1 MSRFMKA
8 EAAVI
13 FGINAILEKLKAS
26 PHEIVEILVCGDR
39 AAMVEMEAQ
48 KLAVRVSHADRT
60 LLDRIVGGAQHQ
72 GAVARVAAFRY
83 GSFSELVS
91 GSDSPSHI
99 LILDEIT
106 DPRNLGALLRCA
118 EGAGVRH
125 VVIPKDRAVGIT
137 PTVVKSSAGA
147 AHHVI
152 VYRVTNLRQAMKQ
165 LKASGF
171 WLVGLDAGAA
181 ASIYNRIYP
190 DKLAIVLGSEG
201 RGMRPLV
208 RQECDFLVAIPMFGK
223 VQSLNVAVAGAVF
236 LYEVRRQLE
245 HVDNNPGRG

>member
-1 MSRFMKA
+1 MQA

-26 PHEIVEILVCGDR
+26 PQEIVEILVSGDR
-39 AAMVEMEAQ
+39 AVMVETEAR
-48 KLAVRVSHADRT
+48 KLGIRVSRADRA
-60 LLDRIVGGAQHQ
+60 LLDRIAGGAQHQ
-72 GAVARVAAFRY
+72 GAVAKVAAFRY
-83 GSFSELVS
+83 GLFSELVS
-91 GSDSPSHI
+91 GSHSPSDI

-106 DPRNLGALLRCA
+106 DPRNLGALLRSA

-147 AHHVI
+147 AHHVS
-152 VYRVTNLRQAMKQ
+152 VYRVTNLRQAMRQ
-165 LKASGF
+165 LKSNGF

-181 ASIYNRIYP
+181 ASIYSRIYP

-208 RQECDFLVAIPMFGK
+208 RQECDFLVSIPMFGK

-236 LYEVRRQLE
+236 LYEVRRQRE
-245 HVDNNPGRG
+245 HVDNNGGRG